1 MKENSVKDKNIIMT
15 INQRKAGVILSYT
28 SELVKILVNLVYTP
42 IMLRLLG
49 QSEYGL
55 YQLVYSVVSYLSLL
69 SLGFGSSYLRFF
81 SRYKAQNDED
91 GIAKLNGM
99 FMIIFCSISVICV
112 LCGIVMIG
120 NIRGIFG
127 TGLTDGEYEIARIL
141 MGLLIINLAL
151 TFPNS
156 VFNCS
161 ITAQERFLFQKLL
174 ILLQNIFSPFL
185 TLPLLI
191 MGYGS
196 IGMVSVTTF
205 LTFVLLLSNIFYCF
219 KKLHIR
225 FSYKGL
231 QLGLLKEMWVF
242 TFFIFLNQIIDQI
255 NWSVDKFLLGR
266 FSGTTAVAVYGVGGQ
281 INSLY
286 LQFSTSISNV
296 FVPKV
301 NRIVAESDDD
311 IELTKLFT
319 KVGRIQ
325 FIVLGLIMTGFIFF
339 GVPFVTMWA
348 GTEYVDSY
356 VIALLLIV
364 PVTVPLI
371 QNLGIEI
378 QRAKNMHK
386 ARSIVYFFIA
396 IANVFISIPLI
407 KIMGPA
413 GAALGTAISLIA
425 GNVIFMNWYYHA
437 RIGMD
442 MFYFWKEIF
451 EFIPALIAPCVVGFV
466 IMKFVDISSLV
477 KLGLFAII
485 YTVVYGLS
493 MYFLGMNSEEKQ
505 LIMGPIK
512 KMLKKS

>member
-1 MKENSVKDKNIIMT
+1 MIS
-15 INQRKAGVILSYT
+15 QRKVGVFLSYAG
-28 SELVKILVNLVYTP
+28 EIVKILVSLVYTP

-49 QSEYGL
+49 QSAYGL

-69 SLGFGSSYLRFF
+69 SLGFGSSYLRFY
-81 SRYKAQNDED
+81 SRYKAKKDED
-91 GIAKLNGM
+91 GVARLNGM
-99 FMIIFCSISVICV
+99 FMIIFCSISVICI

-120 NIRGIFG
+120 NIRSIFG
-127 TGLTDGEYEIARIL
+127 TGLSEGEYETARVL
-141 MGLLIINLAL
+141 MGLLVVNLAM

-156 VFNCS
+156 VFNCY
-161 ITAQERFLFQKLL
+161 ITAHERFFFQKLL
-174 ILLQNIFSPFL
+174 IFLQNLFSPFL

-205 LTFVLLLSNIFYCF
+205 LTFVVLTSNTFYCF
-219 KKLHIR
+219 KKLHIHFEFHR
-225 FSYKGL
+225 L
-231 QLGLLKEMWVF
+231 QIGLLKEMWVF

-266 FSGTTAVAVYGVGGQ
+266 FAGTTAVAVYGVGGQ

-286 LQFSTSISNV
+286 LQFSISISNV

-301 NRIVAESDDD
+301 NRIVAESNDDE
-311 IELTKLFT
+311 ELTKLFT

-325 FIVLGLIMTGFIFF
+325 FIVLTLILSGFIFL
-339 GVPFVTMWA
+339 GSPFIKVWA
-348 GTEYVDSY
+348 GSEYKASY
-356 VIALLLIV
+356 AVALLLII
-364 PVTVPLI
+364 PVTLPLV

-386 ARSIVYFFIA
+386 ARSIVYMFIA

-407 KIMGPA
+407 NLMGPA

-437 RIGMD
+437 RIGMN
-442 MFYFWKEIF
+442 MFYFWKEIAK
-451 EFIPALIAPCVVGFV
+451 FIPALIAPFIVGV
-466 IMKFVDISSLV
+466 LIMKFAHASGLLHIAVYAVIYAAVYCISM
-477 KLGLFAII
+477 F
-485 YTVVYGLS
+485 
-493 MYFLGMNSEEKQ
+493 FLGMDADEKQ
-505 LIMGPIK
+505 LVMGPIK
-512 KMLKKS
+512 KILKKR

>member
-1 MKENSVKDKNIIMT
+1 MI
-15 INQRKAGVILSYT
+15 INQRKAGVVISYAG
-28 SELVKILVNLVYTP
+28 EIVKILVNLIYTP

-69 SLGFGSSYLRFF
+69 SLGFGSSYLRFY
-81 SRYKAQNDED
+81 SRCKAKKDED
-91 GIAKLNGM
+91 GVARLNGM
-99 FMIIFCSISVICV
+99 FMTIFLTIAVICII
-112 LCGIVMIG
+112 CGMIMVG

-127 TGLTDGEYEIARIL
+127 SGLTDSEYVTARIL
-141 MGLLIINLAL
+141 MILLVVNLAL

-161 ITAQERFLFQKLL
+161 ITAHERFLFQKVL
-174 ILLQNIFSPFL
+174 ILLQNICSPFL

-196 IGMVSVTTF
+196 IGMVTVTTL
-205 LTFVLLLSNIFYCF
+205 LTFVVLTSNMYYCF
-219 KKLHIR
+219 RKLHIK
-225 FSYKGL
+225 FCFKGF
-231 QLGLLKEMWVF
+231 QLSLLKEMWVF

-266 FSGTTAVAVYGVGGQ
+266 FAGTTAVAVYGVGGQ
-281 INSLY
+281 INTLY
-286 LQFSTSISNV
+286 LQFSTSVSNV

-301 NRIVAESDDD
+301 NRIVAESNNNRQ
-311 IELTKLFT
+311 LTDLFT

-325 FIVLGLIMTGFIFF
+325 FMVLGLILTGFIFL
-339 GVPFVTMWA
+339 GNPFIKAWA
-348 GTEYVDSY
+348 GEEYGDAYIV
-356 VIALLLIV
+356 ALLLIG

-371 QNLGIEI
+371 QNLGVEI

-386 ARSIVYFFIA
+386 ARAVVYLAIA

-425 GNVIFMNWYYHA
+425 GNIIFMNWYYHA
-437 RIGMD
+437 RIGMN
-442 MFYFWKEIF
+442 MFYFWKEIAK
-451 EFIPALIAPCVVGFV
+451 FIPALIAPGIVGV
-466 IMKFVDISSLV
+466 LIMRFANVTGLI
-477 KLGLFAII
+477 KLGMFAII
-485 YTVVYGLS
+485 YTGVYGIS
-493 MYFLGMNSEEKQ
+493 MYFLGMNAEEKQ
-505 LIMGPIK
+505 LVMGPIK
-512 KMLKKS
+512 KILRK

>member
-1 MKENSVKDKNIIMT
+1 MV
-15 INQRKAGVILSYT
+15 INQRKAGVLLSYT
-28 SELVKILVNLVYTP
+28 GELVKILVSLVYTP

-69 SLGFGSSYLRFF
+69 SLGFGSSYLRFY

-91 GIAKLNGM
+91 GVAKLNGM
-99 FMIIFCSISVICV
+99 FMIIFCSISVICI
-112 LCGIVMIG
+112 LCGSVMIG
-120 NIRGIFG
+120 NIRVIFG
-127 TGLTDGEYEIARIL
+127 TGLTDAEYETARIL
-141 MGLLIINLAL
+141 MGMLIINLAM

-161 ITAQERFLFQKLL
+161 ITAHEKFLFQKLL

-205 LTFVLLLSNIFYCF
+205 LTFVLLLSNMFFCF
-219 KKLHIR
+219 NKLHIR
-225 FSYKGL
+225 FMFWGL
-231 QLGLLKEMWVF
+231 QIGLLKEMWVF
-242 TFFIFLNQIIDQI
+242 TFFIFLNQIIDQV

-266 FSGTTAVAVYGVGGQ
+266 FAGTTAVAVYGVGGQ
-281 INSLY
+281 INTLY

-301 NRIVAESDDD
+301 NKIVAESNDN
-311 IELTKLFT
+311 EQLTKLFT

-325 FIVLGLIMTGFIFF
+325 FLVLGLVLSGFIFF
-339 GVPFVTMWA
+339 GSPFIKMWA
-348 GTEYVDSY
+348 GKEYGASY
-356 VIALLLIV
+356 AVAILLIA

-386 ARSIVYFFIA
+386 ARSVVYLFIA

-407 KIMGPA
+407 KLIGPA
-413 GAALGTAISLIA
+413 GAALGTAISLIV
-425 GNVIFMNWYYHA
+425 GNIIFMNWYYHA
-437 RIGMD
+437 RIGMN
-442 MFYFWKEIF
+442 MIYFWKEIAK
-451 EFIPALIAPCVVGFV
+451 FIPALIAPCAVGVV
-466 IMKFVDISSLV
+466 IMNFVNITGLV
-477 KLGLFAII
+477 KLGVFAVV
-485 YTVVYGLS
+485 YTAVYGLS
-493 MYFLGMNSEEKQ
+493 MYFLGMNEEEKQ
-505 LIMGPIK
+505 LVMGPIRK
-512 KMLKKS
+512 ILRK

>member
-1 MKENSVKDKNIIMT
+1 MV
-15 INQRKAGVILSYT
+15 INQRKAGVLLSYAG
-28 SELVKILVNLVYTP
+28 ELVKILVSLVYTP

-69 SLGFGSSYLRFF
+69 SLGFGSSYLRFY
-81 SRYKAQNDED
+81 SRYKAQNDEA
-91 GIAKLNGM
+91 GVAKLNGM
-99 FMIIFCSISVICV
+99 FMIIFCSISVICI
-112 LCGIVMIG
+112 LCGSVMIG
-120 NIRGIFG
+120 NIRVIFG
-127 TGLTDGEYEIARIL
+127 TGLTDAEYETARIL
-141 MGLLIINLAL
+141 MGMLIINLAM

-161 ITAQERFLFQKLL
+161 ITAHEKFLFQKLL
-174 ILLQNIFSPFL
+174 ILLQNVFSPFL

-205 LTFVLLLSNIFYCF
+205 LTFVLLLSNMFFCF
-219 KKLHIR
+219 TKLHIR
-225 FSYKGL
+225 FMFRGIQIS
-231 QLGLLKEMWVF
+231 LLKEMWVF
-242 TFFIFLNQIIDQI
+242 TFFIFLNQIIDQV

-266 FSGTTAVAVYGVGGQ
+266 FAGTTAVAVYGVGGQ
-281 INSLY
+281 INTLY

-301 NRIVAESDDD
+301 NKIVAESNDN
-311 IELTKLFT
+311 EQLTKLFT

-325 FIVLGLIMTGFIFF
+325 FLVLGLVLSGFIFF
-339 GVPFVTMWA
+339 GDPFIKMWA
-348 GTEYVDSY
+348 GKQYSASY
-356 VIALLLIV
+356 AVAILLIA

-386 ARSIVYFFIA
+386 ARSVVYLFIA

-407 KIMGPA
+407 KLIGSA

-425 GNVIFMNWYYHA
+425 GNIIFMNWYYHG
-437 RIGMD
+437 RIGMN
-442 MFYFWKEIF
+442 MIYFWKEIAK
-451 EFIPALIAPCVVGFV
+451 FIPALIAPCAVGIV
-466 IMKFVDISSLV
+466 IMNFVNITGLV
-477 KLGLFAII
+477 KLGVFAVV
-485 YTVVYGLS
+485 YTAVYGLS
-493 MYFLGMNSEEKQ
+493 MYFLGMNEEEKQ
-505 LIMGPIK
+505 LVMGPIK
-512 KMLKKS
+512 KILRK